1 MEEEGRMRKVHLV
14 GHWPLL
20 GCLGGRDTQWGKV
33 RGPGVE
39 GGAQRGKRRQ
49 GHTGETKCKKE
60 SGKEGEGMQDK
71 LECLASTYTPRILC
85 CK

>member
-1 MEEEGRMRKVHLV
+1 MRKVHLV

-39 GGAQRGKRRQ
+39 GGAQRGKEEAGAHRRDKVQ
-49 GHTGETKCKKE
+49 KRVRKGVRGE
-60 SGKEGEGMQDK
+60 
-71 LECLASTYTPRILC
+71 I
-85 CK
+85 